1 MKAAELYAHL
11 AATIG
16 SDLKPSDIAKGQAF
30 FWKEKRLSSN
40 STRVLRV
47 HENASGTITEI
58 KLPVTTLRTRV
69 ETTLPLPVTFD
80 EVVAAVRKEID
91 LLETV

>member
-11 AATIG
+11 ATTIG
-16 SDLKPSDIAKGQAF
+16 PELKPNGIDKGRAF
-30 FWKEKRLSSN
+30 FWKEKRIGPN
-40 STRVLRV
+40 STRVLRI

-58 KLPVTTLRTRV
+58 KLPVTSLRTRV
-69 ETTLPLPVTFD
+69 VTTLPLPVTFD